1 MFVLMPSLLGKGY
14 SMAENLNL
22 NKARI
27 EEEDEFY
34 TKLTD
39 IEKELRHYKK
49 YFKNKTIFCN
59 CDDPE
64 SSNFWK
70 YFELNFEH
78 LGIKK
83 LISTHF
89 ETSKPSY
96 KLELVKEKN
105 NDGKV
110 NSLDV
115 VTTPLRQNGD
125 FRSPECIEFLKE
137 SDVIVTNPPFS
148 LFREYVAQL
157 IDYQKDFLIIGN
169 QNAITYKEIFPLL
182 RDDKIWLGYHSGDM
196 EFMVPNYYE
205 PRKTRYREENGIKY
219 RSFGNMC
226 WFTNIDIQKRHED
239 LILYKNFYGNEDDYT
254 QYDNYD
260 AINVNRVNSIPCDY
274 LGVMGVPITFMDK
287 YNPEQFTVI
296 GLIAGNIKGLAGI
309 PTKTGKDGPYING
322 RLKYGRI
329 LIKRKC

>member
-1 MFVLMPSLLGKGY
+1 
-14 SMAENLNL
+14 MAENLNL